1 MLTMPIFDGR
11 VKLVDAILNPRES
24 DSHLNVRFIGET
36 DFVAL
41 DKRFFVIDG
50 RRLSLTEVP
59 HAYVQ
64 PFFNMGINS

>member
-1 MLTMPIFDGR
+1 MLTMPMHGGR
-11 VKLVDAILNPRES
+11 FKLVDAILNPRES

-36 DFVAL
+36 EFTAL
-41 DKRFFVIDG
+41 DKRFFEIDG
-50 RRLSLTEVP
+50 RRLTVTEVP